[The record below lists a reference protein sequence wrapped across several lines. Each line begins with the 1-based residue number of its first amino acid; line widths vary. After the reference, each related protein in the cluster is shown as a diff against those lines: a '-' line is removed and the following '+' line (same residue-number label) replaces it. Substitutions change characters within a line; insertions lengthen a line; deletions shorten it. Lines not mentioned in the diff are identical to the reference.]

1 MVLNSNIMVEYA
13 LIKVRPETKKVT
25 SRLAKKHSLNMLD
38 FMEAMANY
46 FDTTGVNPKDQVI
59 LSPAEELKKF
69 RDTII
74 SFMRK
79 QENDF
84 IKPTFGKMDTLIAR
98 FIKYIEEEAPK
109 NTEVAGQNKMKSLAL
124 SGEKSTE
131 EKRGSLVSE
140 TAKNDLNSEEYKLLQ
155 EKLNKSELK
164 LKTTKEYLEN
174 ILSQTE
180 YKITGIER
188 KPVIDLPMGDINGY
202 KKFIKLL

>member
-1 MVLNSNIMVEYA
+1 MVEYA

-38 FMEAMANY
+38 FMEAMAKY

-98 FIKYIEEEAPK
+98 FVKYIDEEAPK
-109 NTEVAGQNKMKSLAL
+109 NSDPGGQNKLKNIVSSSKMLTNENKEIQANENVKSEEYNLLLEEYETLELKFSTTKKYFKKVL
-124 SGEKSTE
+124 SHVQEKST
-131 EKRGSLVSE
+131 G
-140 TAKNDLNSEEYKLLQ
+140 
-155 EKLNKSELK
+155 LNK
-164 LKTTKEYLEN
+164 
-174 ILSQTE
+174 
-180 YKITGIER
+180 
-188 KPVIDLPMGDINGY
+188 KPVIELPMGDINEY
-202 KKFIKLL
+202 KDYLKRL

>member
-1 MVLNSNIMVEYA
+1 MADFATINV
-13 LIKVRPETKKVT
+13 KRTTKIVIA
-25 SRLAKKHSLNMLD
+25 RIAKKYNMSIVD
-38 FMEAMANY
+38 FVESIGNY
-46 FDTTGVNPKDQVI
+46 FDVTGVNPADQVV

-109 NTEVAGQNKMKSLAL
+109 NTEVTGQNKMKSLAL
-124 SGEKSTE
+124 SGEIVKE
-131 EKRGSLVSE
+131 EKKGSAPGE
-140 TAKNDLNSEEYKLLQ
+140 AAKNDVNSDLYKELQ

-174 ILSQTE
+174 ILSHTE
-180 YKITGIER
+180 NRYTGMER
-188 KPVIDLPMGDINGY
+188 KPVIDLPMGDIN
-202 KKFIKLL
+202 

>member
-1 MVLNSNIMVEYA
+1 MVEYA

-38 FMEAMANY
+38 FMEAMAKY

-98 FIKYIEEEAPK
+98 FVKYIDEEAPK
-109 NTEVAGQNKMKSLAL
+109 NSDPGGQNKLKNIVSSSKMLTDENKEIQENENVKSEEYNLLLDKYETLELKFSTTKKYFEKVL
-124 SGEKSTE
+124 SHVQEKST
-131 EKRGSLVSE
+131 G
-140 TAKNDLNSEEYKLLQ
+140 
-155 EKLNKSELK
+155 LNK
-164 LKTTKEYLEN
+164 
-174 ILSQTE
+174 
-180 YKITGIER
+180 
-188 KPVIDLPMGDINGY
+188 KPVIELPMGDINEY
-202 KKFIKLL
+202 KDYLKRL